1 MLMFSYEKVQTL
13 NQLELFVYKYVT
25 SHLEE
30 CKTMTIRDLSTQSH
44 VSSTTIL
51 RFLKKMGFEGFS
63 DFKYVLRHRN
73 DQTPASELSQDL
85 GPIGQFLKQTA
96 TTEYTEK
103 MEEVARVV
111 AQSNTRL
118 FFGMGS
124 SGSMAQYGARILSN
138 YGMLTLAITDPFQPQ
153 PISERDYSKTL
164 IILLS
169 VSGETEGVLTQA
181 NYYRQNGA
189 KIVAITANS
198 ASTLAQIADYSLTY
212 DIPENKVGSLNFTS
226 QIPVVYL
233 LEQLGEKT
241 SKLVYHSEISHEI

>member
-1 MLMFSYEKVQTL
+1 
-13 NQLELFVYKYVT
+13 
-25 SHLEE
+25 
-30 CKTMTIRDLSTQSH
+30 
-44 VSSTTIL
+44 
-51 RFLKKMGFEGFS
+51 
-63 DFKYVLRHRN
+63 

-212 DIPENKVGSLNFTS
+212 DNPENKVGSLNFTS

-241 SKLVYHSEISHEI
+241 SKLVYHPEISHEI